1 MGVLSASPIS
11 NPADAKSKLYD
22 TGIRNFLIMNVPP
35 LDRDP
40 DSLNQTD
47 GFRASMVRYI
57 GVFNF
62 RLKFLAINLASRFP
76 ETTVF
81 QFDTNW
87 LFTLALNNPKSFA
100 ETSGFTNT
108 TAFCSVYQQ

>member
-1 MGVLSASPIS
+1 
-11 NPADAKSKLYD
+11 
-22 TGIRNFLIMNVPP
+22 MNVPP
-35 LDRDP
+35 IDRSP
-40 DSLNQTD
+40 LSLNQTD
-47 GFRASMVRYI
+47 RFRASVARYI

-62 RLKFLAINLASRFP
+62 RLKSLANNLAERFP

-100 ETSGFTNT
+100 ETSGLTNT
-108 TAFCSVYQQ
+108 TAFCSVYQQWVLLPSLFSGAGSA

>member
-1 MGVLSASPIS
+1 
-11 NPADAKSKLYD
+11 
-22 TGIRNFLIMNVPP
+22 MNVPP

-40 DSLNQTD
+40 HSLTQAD
-47 GFRASMVRYI
+47 GFQASFARYI
-57 GVFNF
+57 GLFNF

-81 QFDTNW
+81 HFDTNW
-87 LFTLALNNPKSFA
+87 LFTLALNNPNSFA

-108 TAFCSVYQQ
+108 SGFCPVYQR

>member
-1 MGVLSASPIS
+1 
-11 NPADAKSKLYD
+11 
-22 TGIRNFLIMNVPP
+22 MNVPP

-40 DSLNQTD
+40 GSLNHTD
-47 GFRASMVRYI
+47 TFRASMARYI
-57 GVFNF
+57 GLFNF
-62 RLKFLAINLASRFP
+62 RLKFLAINLAARFP

-87 LFTLALNNPKSFA
+87 LFTLALNDPKSFA

-108 TAFCSVYQQ
+108 TGFCSVYQQ